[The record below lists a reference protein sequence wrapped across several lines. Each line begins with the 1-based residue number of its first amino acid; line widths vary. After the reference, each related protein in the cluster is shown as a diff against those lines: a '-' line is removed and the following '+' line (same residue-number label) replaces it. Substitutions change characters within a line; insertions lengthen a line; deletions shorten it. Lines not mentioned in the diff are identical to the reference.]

1 MSDPRG
7 PVLLSLARS
16 AIDAALGGPALVL
29 PDDAF
34 LDRPGACFV
43 SLHRR
48 GELRG
53 CIGNITPM
61 PTLRAAVTHN
71 AVAAALRDPR
81 FPPLA
86 RLELADTLLEISL
99 LSALSPIPCDT
110 EAALLAALRPNID
123 GLQIAAGPHR
133 AVFIPS
139 VWDQL
144 PDPRQFLTNLRAKAR
159 IPPGRWPA
167 DMHAERFTAEH
178 FAEHPNRT

>member
-1 MSDPRG
+1 MTDPRG
-7 PVLLSLARS
+7 PVLLTLART
-16 AIDAALGGPALVL
+16 AIDAALGGPALV
-29 PDDAF
+29 PPTDAF

-61 PTLRAAVTHN
+61 PSLREAVTHN

-86 RLELADTLLEISL
+86 RHELADTVIDISL
-99 LSALSPIPCDT
+99 LSALSPIPAHT

-123 GLQIAAGPHR
+123 GLQIAAGPYR

-159 IPPGRWPA
+159 LPPGRWPA
-167 DMHAERFTAEH
+167 DMRAERFTAEH
-178 FAEHPNRT
+178 FAESPTRR